1 MCTSCRDVAVALQRP
16 PVPVSAVALVD
27 PRSASYRALR
37 QYKSGEPG
45 VAALQSQWLSG
56 LLRQFVERHLHCVAP
71 EGVDATVIV
80 PSSRGGR
87 PMPHPFESIVR
98 AARSFPELLDALE
111 PGAGVIAHRRP
122 ASDGYRVR
130 RDVAGRR
137 VLLVDDVYT
146 TGAHLQSAVTVL
158 EEAGARCVQPLVVGR
173 FVRWTTARRS
183 ACPRC
188 GR

>member
-1 MCTSCRDVAVALQRP
+1 MCTSCRDVAVALRRP
-16 PVPVSAVALVD
+16 PVPVSAIAFVD
-27 PRSASYRALR
+27 PRSALYRALR

-45 VAALQSQWLSG
+45 VAGLQSQWLSG
-56 LLRQFVERHLHCVAP
+56 LLHRFADRHLRCVAP

-87 PMPHPFESIVR
+87 PMPHPFEPIVR

-111 PGAGVIAHRRP
+111 PGPGVISHRRAAP
-122 ASDGYRVR
+122 DGYRVR
-130 RDVAGRR
+130 RDVVGRR

-146 TGAHLQSAVTVL
+146 TGAHLQSAATVL
-158 EEAGARCVQPLVVGR
+158 EDAGARCVEPLVVGR
-173 FVRWTTARRS
+173 FVRWTTLRGG
-183 ACPRC
+183 ACARC